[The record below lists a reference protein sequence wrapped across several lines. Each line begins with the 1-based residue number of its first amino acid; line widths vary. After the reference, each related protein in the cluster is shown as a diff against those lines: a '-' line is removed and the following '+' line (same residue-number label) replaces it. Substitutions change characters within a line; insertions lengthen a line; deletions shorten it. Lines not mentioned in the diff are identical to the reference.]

1 MSPMIDHLI
10 VCVGDLDEA
19 ARDFKDRLGLDSVEG
34 GRHPGHGTANRIIP
48 LGGCYV
54 ELLAVVDSSE
64 AKDSPF
70 GNWATGRARTAAG
83 VDAVCIRTD
92 DLDAVCARLGLEPTA
107 MSRRRPDGTEL
118 KWSTAGVDLAI
129 EEFLPFFIE
138 WHVPE
143 DQMPGRADVAHTSEV
158 TGVEEIVLSGDPARL
173 MEWTRN
179 APSIRTIAGPSSIVS
194 VSLATP
200 EGPVRV

>member
-1 MSPMIDHLI
+1 
-10 VCVGDLDEA
+10 
-19 ARDFKDRLGLDSVEG
+19 VEG

-48 LGGCYV
+48 LGGCYI

-70 GNWATGRARTAAG
+70 GNWASQRTKTAAG
-83 VDAVCIRTD
+83 VDAVCIRSD

-129 EEFLPFFIE
+129 AESLPFFIE
-138 WHVPE
+138 WDVPE
-143 DQMPGRADVAHTSEV
+143 DRMPGRSHVVHDREV
-158 TGVEEIVLSGDPARL
+158 NGVEEIVLSGDTARL
-173 MEWTRN
+173 AKWTEDVP
-179 APSIRTIAGPSSIVS
+179 AIRIVEGPSSIVS

-200 EGPVRV
+200 EGPLAL